1 MKHANGISMQ
11 TIRGMVENKK
21 CNEINNA
28 VASIEDVEQIYKDIL
43 NASNNSYKGI
53 KFTSRNNSDYVE
65 MKSKEENKTYFFY
78 DEEGNFYVRFL
89 NIQHQRFFT
98 RKYSQDGKT
107 FEISDK
113 PWETDFVKE
122 IPAEEITK
130 TIDERIAEC
139 KKEIEEM
146 KEETNIS
153 KENKQG
159 FEIGD

>member
-11 TIRGMVENKK
+11 TIKGMVENKK

-89 NIQHQRFFT
+89 NQQHQIFFT
-98 RKYSQDGKT
+98 RKYDAEGKI
-107 FEISDK
+107 FELSDK
-113 PWETDFVKE
+113 LWETDPVEK
-122 IPAEEITK
+122 IPEEEITK

-159 FEIGD
+159 FEIED